1 MAYKTRPT
9 AEVIKG
15 FVDSFNKDNFY
26 DSENY
31 LAAIKLTKAFP
42 KNDDYKNVFI
52 KVNFINGAF
61 KTTIGDT
68 FGVAKQVFEKVKNID
83 SRLKQGDTSLVDE
96 IALYKVPK
104 SKKVRHNFSFA
115 TKFCHCHKPDLF
127 PINDK
132 YVRNSLF
139 EFNKHFKFSK
149 FTKKSLLDY
158 DNFLVVLADFRKI
171 VDDKKISFATI
182 DRFLW
187 ALGRQTERNKIKRN
201 NEN

>member
-1 MAYKTRPT
+1 MTYKTRPT

-15 FVDSFNKDNFY
+15 FVDSFNKENFY

-31 LAAIKLTKAFP
+31 LAAIKLTKAFR

-83 SRLKQGDTSLVDE
+83 TRLKQGDTSLVDE

-104 SKKVRHNFSFA
+104 SKKVRNNFSFA

-158 DNFLVVLADFRKI
+158 DNFLEVLADFRKI

-187 ALGRQTERNKIKRN
+187 ALGRQTVRKKIKRN
-201 NEN
+201 NRN

>member
-1 MAYKTRPT
+1 MTYKTRPT
-9 AEVIKG
+9 AAVITN

-42 KNDDYKNVFI
+42 NNDDYKNIFI

-83 SRLKQGDTSLVDE
+83 SRLKQGDTSLVNE
-96 IALYKVPK
+96 IALYKVSK
-104 SKKVRHNFSFA
+104 SKKVRNNFSFA
-115 TKFCHCHKPDLF
+115 TKFCHCHKPNLF

-139 EFNKHFKFSK
+139 DFNKNFKFSK

-158 DNFLVVLADFRKI
+158 NIFLIVLADFRKI
-171 VDDKKISFATI
+171 VDDKKIDFATI

-187 ALGRQTERNKIKRN
+187 ALGRESERKKIKAK
-201 NEN
+201 

>member
-9 AEVIKG
+9 AAVIKN

-31 LAAIKLTKAFP
+31 LAAIKLTKAFH

-68 FGVAKQVFEKVKNID
+68 FGVAKQVFENVKNID
-83 SRLKQGDTSLVDE
+83 SRLKKGDITLVDE
-96 IALYKVPK
+96 IALYKASK
-104 SKKVRHNFSFA
+104 SKKIRHNFSFA

-149 FTKKSLLDY
+149 FTKKSLLNY
-158 DNFLVVLADFRKI
+158 YNFLIVLADFRKI

-187 ALGRQTERNKIKRN
+187 ALGRQTERKKTKTK
-201 NEN
+201 

>member
-1 MAYKTRPT
+1 MTYKTKPT
-9 AEVIKG
+9 STVIKS
-15 FVDSFNKDNFY
+15 FVDNFNEANFY
-26 DSENY
+26 DNENY
-31 LAAIKLTKAFP
+31 LAAIKLTKAFS
-42 KNDDYKNVFI
+42 KNDNYQNVFI

-68 FGVAKQVFEKVKNID
+68 LGVAIQIFEKVKDID
-83 SRLKQGDTSLVDE
+83 IRLKNGDSTLVND
-96 IALYKVPK
+96 IAFYK
-104 SKKVRHNFSFA
+104 SKSRIIRHNFSFA

-158 DNFLVVLADFRKI
+158 DNFLNVLTDFRKVI
-171 VDDKKISFATI
+171 DDKKIDFAII

-187 ALGRQTERNKIKRN
+187 ALGRQTERQKQKTKKK
-201 NEN
+201 